1 VNSTHVSGMREEQRR
16 AHCISHGCGLVLL
29 KGAASAV
36 PKTAS
41 VYGRVPH
48 SCTGV
53 STSMSGN
60 EDRRDRLLK
69 RCCKSALLLAL
80 LTLALSGCHHKQTTA
95 IPPSAASAPAIPQQ
109 QSAANVPPARPGA
122 YPNPSAGTA
131 PALPNASEPLQPEG
145 DPISTEVGLASWYG
159 PGFTTRKA
167 SDGSLYDQNGMTAAH
182 RTLPLGTVIRVTN
195 LTNQQQVL
203 VRITDRGPFVEG
215 RILDLSAGAAKA
227 IDMYRAGTARVRIE
241 AWPPPANSDPAGK
254 WCVQIGAF
262 LDPTDALQLKN
273 DLKRRYPSAKVAEF
287 AGNTGHW
294 VRIDPARQ
302 DRATAESILNSIN
315 LPDPNAL
322 PYLIRLN

>member
-1 VNSTHVSGMREEQRR
+1 LDEAVIPSEGAQRR
-16 AHCISHGCGLVLL
+16 SRGISASVFVLL
-29 KGAASAV
+29 
-36 PKTAS
+36 TFI
-41 VYGRVPH
+41 
-48 SCTGV
+48 
-53 STSMSGN
+53 
-60 EDRRDRLLK
+60 
-69 RCCKSALLLAL
+69 
-80 LTLALSGCHHKQTTA
+80 LSGCHHKQTAA
-95 IPPSAASAPAIPQQ
+95 IPPAASAPAITQPQ

-122 YPNPSAGTA
+122 YPPSAGTT
-131 PALPNASEPLQPEG
+131 PGLPSTAQPLQPEG

-159 PGFTTRKA
+159 PGFTNRKA
-167 SDGSLYDQNGMTAAH
+167 SDGTLYDQNGMTAAH
-182 RTLPLGTVIRVTN
+182 RTLPLGTIARITN

-203 VRITDRGPFVEG
+203 VRITDRGPFVEN

-241 AWPPPANSDPAGK
+241 AWPPPPGSDPAGK